1 MKQFWSKRRAM
12 IGATAVV
19 LLTAVCF
26 GGYSLY
32 QNHISSDVRHLL
44 IAASD
49 EHASETD
56 VRQYI
61 LQVRPLVRTMRDK
74 ELVEEFEN
82 AMTLIEQIEED
93 KNVDQQEADERKGN
107 EMRTSLGLDAS
118 GACAEEVRPILQ
130 EFREA
135 SNAKLKAD
143 LRAEAFKEI
152 DACFAQQANEAIA
165 RLNREGENWSKAHNE
180 LNRVRS
186 ALGMPL
192 LPNK

>member
-12 IGATAVV
+12 VGTSAVV
-19 LLTAVCF
+19 LLIAVCC
-26 GGYSLY
+26 GGYNLY
-32 QNHISSDVRHLL
+32 QSHISSGVRHLL

-49 EHASETD
+49 EHASEAD

-61 LQVRPLVRTMRDK
+61 SQVRPFVRTRRDK

-82 AMTLIEQIEED
+82 AMSLIEQIDED
-93 KNVDQQEADERKGN
+93 KNVDQQEADERKEN

-118 GACAEEVRPILQ
+118 GACAEEVRPILK

-143 LRAEAFKEI
+143 LRAEAFKDI
-152 DACFAQQANEAIA
+152 DACFAQQANEATA
-165 RLNREGENWSKAHNE
+165 RLHREGENWSKALDE